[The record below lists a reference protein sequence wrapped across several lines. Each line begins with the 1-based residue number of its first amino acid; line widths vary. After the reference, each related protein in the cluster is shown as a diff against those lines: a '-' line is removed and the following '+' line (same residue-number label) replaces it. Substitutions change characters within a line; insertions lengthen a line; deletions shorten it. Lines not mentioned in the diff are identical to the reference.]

1 MRMWFAAVV
10 VAGCGLA
17 PGVSGRAVAASGPR
31 LAMATRV
38 GTLCAFDQGPRA
50 GQTQDYGRRDPLL
63 VGSSCWDGIASYGT
77 IVAVVAPP
85 PSHHAKPTPE
95 HAQVSTL
102 CRYKQGPR
110 AGQTQDYA
118 PRAAIPVGSSC
129 WDGTTSYGTI
139 VASGAGHP

>member
-17 PGVSGRAVAASGPR
+17 PVFGRAVVAGS
-31 LAMATRV
+31 ATSDGDQV

-85 PSHHAKPTPE
+85 PSHHAKPRPE
-95 HAQVSTL
+95 PHAQMSTL